1 LKKFSNK
8 KIASGLTYNSSTKID
23 VWALGVILYLMV
35 FGSFP
40 FDSKNDGEILSKIIR
55 EPHKFP
61 SNITISKTCVNLI
74 NGLLEKNQHL
84 RLNTNDP
91 IYEEWYND
99 E

>member
-1 LKKFSNK
+1 M
-8 KIASGLTYNSSTKID
+8 TYNSSTKID
-23 VWALGVILYLMV
+23 IWALGVILWMML

-40 FDSKNDGEILSKIIR
+40 FDSKSNSEVLNKIVK

-61 SNITISKTCVNLI
+61 SNICISKSCTNLL

-84 RLNTNDP
+84 RLETNDP
-91 IYEEWYND
+91 LYDEWYND